1 MKQQLVLDSTT
12 DQLELEV
19 WDHNV
24 QVIPTSALISIQIFA
39 NWEVSNAS
47 ATVTSHGTCTYIPG
61 AVILDELSEDC
72 VAEWTLTIDGT
83 QKTFRQMF
91 DIVLHPLHPAV
102 TDEDLIAEC
111 AQLQDARYM
120 EAGLAESGSS
130 VSLVSILLQEY
141 QDNHFQGGTLE
152 ITDGACAGEKKRIS
166 GNVRATGTI
175 NLDASL
181 STSVDS
187 TSRFI
192 ARRSFQREIDR
203 AWEDIEAMVMTKGY
217 RPALILNSEDIR
229 PVHLCWTLVKIC
241 RNLAKSADD
250 IWWRRSETFN
260 SEYTSKLGMV
270 NFVYDADQDDWPESR
285 KTFKPAFRR

>member
-1 MKQQLVLDSTT
+1 MKQQLILSSTT

-24 QVIPTSALISIQIFA
+24 KVVPTSALVTIIIWG
-39 NWEVSNAS
+39 NEEVTDDS
-47 ATVTSHGTCTYIPG
+47 ATVSATGTCSYIPG
-61 AVILDELSEDC
+61 ATVLDELAEDC
-72 VAEWTLTIDGT
+72 VVQWDLTIDGE
-83 QKTFRQMF
+83 QKSFRQMF
-91 DIVLHPLHPAV
+91 DVVLHPLHPAV

-152 ITDGACAGEKKRIS
+152 ITDGACAGEKKRIT
-166 GNVRATGTI
+166 GNVRATGVLM
-175 NLDASL
+175 LDASL

-187 TSRFI
+187 TSRFV

-203 AWEDIEAMVMTKGY
+203 AWEDIEAMIQTKGY
-217 RPALILNSEDIR
+217 RPALIVNSEDIR
-229 PVHLCWTLVKIC
+229 PVHLCWTLVKVC
-241 RNLAKSADD
+241 RNLAKSPDD
-250 IWWRRSETFN
+250 IWWRRAETFN
-260 SEYTSKLGMV
+260 EEYASKLGMV
-270 NFVYDADQDDWPESR
+270 NFAYDKNEDEWPESR